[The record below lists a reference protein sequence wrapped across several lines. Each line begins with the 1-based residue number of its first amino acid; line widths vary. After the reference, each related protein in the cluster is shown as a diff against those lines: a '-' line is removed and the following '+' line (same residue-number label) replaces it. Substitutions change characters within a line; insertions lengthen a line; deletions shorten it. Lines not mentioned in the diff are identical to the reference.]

1 MRRSQF
7 GRDNTQGK
15 ALSDDF
21 RESVVT
27 SLISSGVYSQRR
39 TIKVP
44 INKIEI
50 ISNNRIYKMFH
61 IRSHRTM
68 L

>member
-27 SLISSGVYSQRR
+27 SLKSSGAIVETGFIHREQPKFPFIRLKLYPIIEY
-39 TIKVP
+39 IKCF
-44 INKIEI
+44 I
-50 ISNNRIYKMFH
+50 
-61 IRSHRTM
+61 
-68 L
+68 

>member
-27 SLISSGVYSQRR
+27 SMISSGAIIETGFIHFRFIRLKLYPIIEY
-39 TIKVP
+39 IKCF
-44 INKIEI
+44 I
-50 ISNNRIYKMFH
+50 
-61 IRSHRTM
+61 
-68 L
+68 